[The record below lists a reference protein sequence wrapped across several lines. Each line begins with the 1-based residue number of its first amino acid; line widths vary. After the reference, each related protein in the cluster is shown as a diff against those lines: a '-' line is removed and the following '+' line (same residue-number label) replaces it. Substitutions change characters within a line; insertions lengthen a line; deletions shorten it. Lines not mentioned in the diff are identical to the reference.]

1 MHHMKD
7 LSRLRQN
14 LYRMLAELDS
24 AQAVESFLTDLCTE
38 SEIEY
43 MAQRMESAKMLL
55 EGATYQQVMAKVG
68 ISTATLSRVNRCVKN
83 SSGGYAQYLPHLLE
97 TKEKKDKS

>member
-1 MHHMKD
+1 MHNKSD
-7 LSRLRQN
+7 PAALRQN

-24 AQAVESFLTDLCTE
+24 ARAVESFLADLCTE

-55 EGATYQQVMAKVG
+55 EGATYQQVMERVG

-83 SSGGYAQYLPHLLE
+83 SSGGYAQFLPHLPE
-97 TKEKKDKS
+97 TKEKRDKS